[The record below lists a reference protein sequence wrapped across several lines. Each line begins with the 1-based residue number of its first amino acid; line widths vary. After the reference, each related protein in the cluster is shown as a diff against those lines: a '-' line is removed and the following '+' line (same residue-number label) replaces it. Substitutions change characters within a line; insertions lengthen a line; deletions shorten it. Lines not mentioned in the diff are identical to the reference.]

1 MQIYKYKIMNE
12 QSKNHTISKVVA
24 KILLRLFVIILGL
37 AFIPLL
43 SGNEKQLQN
52 TYLYFENKW
61 VLIFPILL
69 FIIFVTLLFTMLKS
83 KYSKIEINWLFSLS
97 TIMLSIY
104 LLMLYSRIY
113 PMFVG

>member
-1 MQIYKYKIMNE
+1 MNE
-12 QSKNHTISKVVA
+12 QSKNHTISKVIA
-24 KILLRLFVIILGL
+24 KILLRLFVIILAL

-43 SGNEKQLQN
+43 SDNKAQLQN

-61 VLIFPILL
+61 VLIFPLLL
-69 FIIFVTLLFTMLKS
+69 FVIFVTLLFTMLKN
-83 KYSKIEINWLFSLS
+83 KYTKTEVNWLFSLS

-113 PMFVG
+113 PIFAS